1 MNWIA
6 RLQVLNKSRSAY
18 WLLVLRVG
26 LGLALFFKGIQFIR
40 NQELLS
46 EVLFAAEGIRRHEW
60 LEILIPVVHL
70 FGGLMI
76 LIGLFTRWASLVQFP
91 IVLGAIIFIKQDD
104 RAYFSSM
111 ELPMAIVVLV
121 LLVVFMILGDGT
133 LSWKKL
139 IQSES
144 GIT

>member
-1 MNWIA
+1 MSWIT
-6 RLQVLNKSRSAY
+6 RFQSLNQSRSAY
-18 WLLVLRVG
+18 WLLVLRVA

-46 EVLFAAEGIRRHEW
+46 EVLFATEGIRRYEW
-60 LEILIPVVHL
+60 LEILIPVLHL

-91 IVLGAIIFIKQDD
+91 IVLGAVIFIKQDS
-104 RAYFSSM
+104 RAYFSHM
-111 ELPMAIVVLV
+111 ELPLAVVVLV
-121 LLVVFMILGDGT
+121 LLVVFFILGDGT

-139 IQSES
+139 IQSER